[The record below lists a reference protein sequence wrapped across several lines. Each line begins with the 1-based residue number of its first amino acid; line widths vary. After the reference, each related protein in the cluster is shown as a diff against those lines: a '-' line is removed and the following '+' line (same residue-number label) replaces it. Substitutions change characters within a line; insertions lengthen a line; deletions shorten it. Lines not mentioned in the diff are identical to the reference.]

1 MTDPAIHT
9 PPLRLVVFD
18 WDGTLMD
25 SEARIVA
32 CLRATGEDLG
42 LPARTDAAL
51 RDVIGLGLREA
62 IASLHP
68 DAGTA
73 AQRDFADRYR
83 QHFLAA
89 EGRPSTLFRGALELV
104 SGLHRRGL
112 LLAIATGKGRR
123 GLDRALAEQGCAHL
137 FHASRCADETF
148 SKPHPRMLVE
158 IMEELEV
165 TAVETLMVG
174 DTEYDLQ
181 MAHNA
186 GVAAA
191 AVSHGVHARHRLLQ
205 HGPLICAADL
215 AELTAWLQRYIME
228 RRRPDSSP
236 STAVIHD
243 AQPQETSL

>member
-1 MTDPAIHT
+1 MADSAIHT

-42 LPARTDAAL
+42 LPARPDADL

-68 DAGTA
+68 DAGPA
-73 AQRDFADRYR
+73 VQRDFADRYR
-83 QHFLAA
+83 HHFLAA
-89 EGRPSTLFRGALELV
+89 EGQASTLFRGALELV
-104 SGLHRRGL
+104 NDLHRRGL
-112 LLAIATGKGRR
+112 LLAVATGKGRR
-123 GLDRALAEQGCAHL
+123 GLDRAFAEQGCAHL

-148 SKPHPRMLVE
+148 SKPHPRMLIE
-158 IMEELEV
+158 IMEVLEV
-165 TAVETLMVG
+165 TAAETLMIG

-181 MAHNA
+181 MAHSA

-191 AVSHGVHARHRLLQ
+191 AVSYGVHPRHRLLQ

-215 AELTAWLQRYIME
+215 AELTAWLRRYIME
-228 RRRPDSSP
+228 RRNGDPSS